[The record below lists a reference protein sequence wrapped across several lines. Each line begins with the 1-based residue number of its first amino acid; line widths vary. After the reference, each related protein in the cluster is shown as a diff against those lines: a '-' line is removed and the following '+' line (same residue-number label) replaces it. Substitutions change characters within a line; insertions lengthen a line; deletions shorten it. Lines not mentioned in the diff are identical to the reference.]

1 MAIFEAKDGAEAK
14 IPVTVGSMVVT
25 TVAAEVRE
33 AVVATM
39 AAASQAALLQETN
52 KNIQPRI
59 QGIKAKGTVTYP
71 HLACVNAIGNLESQ
85 VSRAWSHTHVSGKIS
100 FSQDLRIEDLTSSI
114 RNTTRT

>member
-1 MAIFEAKDGAEAK
+1 MDEGAE
-14 IPVTVGSMVVT
+14 VDVVD
-25 TVAAEVRE
+25 EE
-33 AVVATM
+33 PEGAVVKT
-39 AAASQAALLQETN
+39 LQS
-52 KNIQPRI
+52 IQRTTPDIPHQDMRI
-59 QGIKAKGTVTYP
+59 YP